1 MLQRSEIAQ
10 QLKNLIEESREIII
24 NGNDEKLDIDSFTM
38 MLVIMYVKET
48 FGVQLNMEKLDFDAF
63 NSLNTLADLVL
74 QTAAEDSM
82 AG

>member
-1 MLQRSEIAQ
+1 MFQRSEISR
-10 QLKNLIEESREIII
+10 QLKKLIESEREITI
-24 NGNDEKLDIDSFTM
+24 NSDDEKLDIDSFTM

-74 QTAAEDSM
+74 TEDAIPTSS
-82 AG
+82 